1 MLSKFVV
8 CGSGMMGAAIAQ
20 ILASIDGAQV
30 TILRSSNRGAD
41 PREKVR
47 GNMKQLVEKGVVT
60 PEYVDEIVSKISIAF
75 EDSEVADGELFIE
88 CVPEVMELKQDL
100 FARLEK
106 TVSEIESAGGEAVF
120 FPTDVLDKAT
130 VEKNL
135 EQVMEKYGTIDV
147 LLNAAG
153 GNIPAATVPPD
164 KTIFDLDIDAVKEVS
179 DLNLFGTVLPTMVFA
194 KAMVNEGCGSIV
206 NFASESALRPLTRVA
221 GYGVAK
227 AAVVNWTRY
236 LSAELAMKFG
246 EGLRVNAI
254 APGFLLT
261 EQNRSLLTNQDGSLT
276 ERSHTILSHTPI
288 GRFLRPDEL
297 FGTLHWLASDASRA
311 VTGTV
316 VVVDGGFDA
325 FSI

>member
-1 MLSKFVV
+1 M
-8 CGSGMMGAAIAQ
+8 C
-20 ILASIDGAQV
+20 
-30 TILRSSNRGAD
+30 SNTENIRTKKGT
-41 PREKVR
+41 PYNIRI
-47 GNMKQLVEKGVVT
+47 NMKNLFDLKGKVMVMT
-60 PEYVDEIVSKISIAF
+60 GACGVLGTTIVKYFAAQGAKM
-75 EDSEVADGELFIE
+75 VL
-88 CVPEVMELKQDL
+88 LDL
-100 FARLEK
+100 ERVSGLGEK

-153 GNIPAATVPPD
+153 GNMAAATVPPD
-164 KTIFDLDIDAVKEVS
+164 KTIFDLDIDAVKKVTE
-179 DLNLFGTVLPTMVFA
+179 LNLFGTIIPTMVFA
-194 KAMVNEGCGSIV
+194 KAMVKTGKGSII

-227 AAVVNWTRY
+227 AAVANWTRY
-236 LSAELAMKFG
+236 LCAELAMKFG
-246 EGLRVNAI
+246 EGMRVNAI

-261 EQNRSLLTNQDGSLT
+261 NQNRSLLVNPDGSLT
-276 ERSHTILSHTPI
+276 DRSRSILAHTPV
-288 GRFLRPDEL
+288 GRFLEPDEL
-297 FGTLHWLASDASRA
+297 LGTLHWLASDASSA

-316 VVVDGGFDA
+316 AVVDGGFDA

>member
-1 MLSKFVV
+1 M
-8 CGSGMMGAAIAQ
+8 C
-20 ILASIDGAQV
+20 
-30 TILRSSNRGAD
+30 SNTENIRTKKGI
-41 PREKVR
+41 PYNIRI
-47 GNMKQLVEKGVVT
+47 NMKNLFDLKGKVMVMT
-60 PEYVDEIVSKISIAF
+60 GACGVLGTTIVKYFAAQGAKM
-75 EDSEVADGELFIE
+75 VL
-88 CVPEVMELKQDL
+88 LDL
-100 FARLEK
+100 ERVSGLGEK

-153 GNIPAATVPPD
+153 GNMAAATVPPD
-164 KTIFDLDIDAVKEVS
+164 KTIFDLDIDAVKKVTE
-179 DLNLFGTVLPTMVFA
+179 LNLFGTIIPTMVFA
-194 KAMVNEGCGSIV
+194 KAMVKTGKGSII

-227 AAVVNWTRY
+227 AAVANWTRY
-236 LSAELAMKFG
+236 LCAELAMKFG
-246 EGLRVNAI
+246 EGMRVNAI

-261 EQNRSLLTNQDGSLT
+261 NQNRSLLVNPDGSLT
-276 ERSHTILSHTPI
+276 DRSRSILAHTPV
-288 GRFLRPDEL
+288 GRFLEPDEL
-297 FGTLHWLASDASRA
+297 LGTLHWLASDASSA

-316 VVVDGGFDA
+316 AVVDGGFDA